1 MIGAIPLALAILIFY
16 LFPLVATVIL
26 GVCGWDKLGWNTIA
40 AIAVAFVGLA
50 LALDPR
56 VGHLTITA
64 VSLLEDLSSAR
75 IWFLPFGTSRDVDE
89 QLAGLRSAAG
99 FLRGELARQLGLR
112 HAPRL
117 EFFVDTNLE
126 QAQALTQLINSAVAN
141 DRRLEEGA
149 VPGAESAPESTDGQ

>member
-1 MIGAIPLALAILIFY
+1 MPQR
-16 LFPLVATVIL
+16 
-26 GVCGWDKLGWNTIA
+26 NSRHQRIA
-40 AIAVAFVGLA
+40 AQMQRTLAQLVPRAVK
-50 LALDPR
+50 DPR